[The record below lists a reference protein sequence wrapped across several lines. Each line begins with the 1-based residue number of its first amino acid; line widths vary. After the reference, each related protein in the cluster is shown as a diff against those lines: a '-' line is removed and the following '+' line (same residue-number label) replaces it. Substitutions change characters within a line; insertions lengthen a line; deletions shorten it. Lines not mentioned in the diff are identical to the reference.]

1 MGRPMPMKYPENIVF
16 TGNLLRFTPSNPFRS
31 NQVANVQWIARL
43 LEPVF
48 RNHLG
53 FTTEEVVWDVGTEFD
68 SRIIYRAYGLPLSEK
83 GYADLLCQ
91 EPNEELRDYMQ
102 RYFGGSI
109 VVGYELPI
117 LFVKAF
123 KQLGIKYID
132 LILAPWRFLPDLVFG
147 IRTSELAWFKNL
159 WAQRLEESTIW
170 SYAGIMRARIARFP
184 KRPLVDNSA
193 VFAGQ
198 VPNDISLL
206 NAGSFLQ
213 LEDFED
219 QISDIVKSH
228 GRLYFK
234 EHPYAPAADRKQQRQ
249 FFSKFG
255 NVKVT
260 NENIYY
266 LMCQESITG
275 IYALTS
281 SVVHEAKFF
290 EKARARLAPY
300 PFHFC
305 EAGKFDSLAFVPV
318 YDRILQPRFWG
329 TVFGAGNDQPEIAT
343 PTGCLR
349 SSLGL
354 SWGADLK
361 TVLPDSPGR
370 YFTLASM
377 RRWTRA
383 LKLRL
388 KMGLKDRKR

>member
-1 MGRPMPMKYPENIVF
+1 MPIEYPENVVF
-16 TGNLLRFTPSNPFRS
+16 TGNLLRFTPANPFRS

-53 FTTEEVVWDVGTEFD
+53 LTTAEVVWDVGTEFD
-68 SRIIYRAYGLPLSEK
+68 SRAIYRAYDLPLSEK
-83 GYADLLCQ
+83 GYADLLCK
-91 EPNEELRDYMQ
+91 EPNEELKDYLQ
-102 RYFGGSI
+102 RYFGDSI
-109 VVGYELPI
+109 VVGYELPV

-123 KQLGIKYID
+123 QQLNIKYID
-132 LILAPWRFLPDLVFG
+132 MILAPWRFLPDLVFG
-147 IRTSELAWFKNL
+147 IRTSEKEWFKGL
-159 WAQRLEESTIW
+159 WAQRLEESVIW
-170 SYAGIMRARIARFP
+170 SYAGVMRAQIARFP
-184 KRPLVDNSA
+184 KKSFVENSA

-198 VPNDISLL
+198 VSNDVSLL

-219 QISDIVKSH
+219 QISDIVQSH

-234 EHPYAPAADRKQQRQ
+234 EHPYAPAGDRKQQRQ

-266 LMCQESITG
+266 LMCQQSITG

-281 SVVHEAKFF
+281 SVVHEAKYF
-290 EKARARLAPY
+290 EKESARLAPY
-300 PFHFC
+300 PFKFC
-305 EAGKFDSLAFVPV
+305 ETGNFDSLAFIPV
-318 YDRILQPRFWG
+318 YDRILQPRFWSA
-329 TVFGAGNDQPEIAT
+329 VFGLGNGQPEIAM

-354 SWGADLK
+354 SWGADLNAAI
-361 TVLPDSPGR
+361 PGSPRRR
-370 YFTLASM
+370 YTIAGM
-377 RRWTRA
+377 RRLVRT
-383 LKLRL
+383 LKRRL
-388 KMGLKDRKR
+388 KMVLKDRRK